1 MDSRRRPP
9 GFTNILCPVDFSR
22 HSRAALRLAAGV
34 ARRSGGRLTVLYV
47 THPLLTTAAAAAA
60 YDIHR
65 LNAQT
70 EVELRR
76 FVRRTLGPD
85 APPVTILLTLGH
97 PSPAIHKAARRLAAD
112 LIVIGTHGLSG
123 TRKLFFGSTTEQV
136 IRHSEAPVLAV
147 PHIRPRRRSKQTPA
161 RDAWPGNTVIV
172 PTDLEADALT
182 RARAASGFADRL
194 GARVTFVHVVDT
206 TSLPGWLESMSEGQH
221 ASRLK
226 VARERL
232 HKLVVA
238 VRRGAESRVLAGNPV
253 DEIVRV
259 ASESE
264 AELIILTLKRGNG
277 LIGRRYGAI
286 SYRLLCAGTVSVL
299 AIPPSRV
306 RAARKG

>member
-1 MDSRRRPP
+1 M
-9 GFTNILCPVDFSR
+9 NILCPVDFSR
-22 HSRAALRLAAGV
+22 HARAALRLAAGV
-34 ARRSGGRLTVLYV
+34 ARRTGGRLTVLYV

-76 FVRRTLGPD
+76 FVRQTLGPE
-85 APPVTILLTLGH
+85 ALPLTILHLIGH
-97 PSPAIHKAARRLAAD
+97 PAAAIQKAARRLAVD
-112 LIVIGTHGLSG
+112 LIVVGTHGLSG

-136 IRHSEAPVLAV
+136 IRHADVPVLAV
-147 PHIRPRRRSKQTPA
+147 PHVRSRPRSRRTDAQ
-161 RDAWPGNTVIV
+161 DAWPGETVVV

-182 RARAASGFADRL
+182 RAKATSGFADRF

-206 TSLPGWLESMSEGQH
+206 TTVPGWLESMTGGNQ

-232 HKLVVA
+232 HRLVAA
-238 VRRGAESRVLAGNPV
+238 VGGGAESRVVSGNPV

-259 ASESE
+259 ASESD
-264 AELIILTLKRGNG
+264 AQLMILTLKRGKG
-277 LIGRRYGAI
+277 FLGRRYGSI
-286 SYRLLCAGTVSVL
+286 SYRLLCAGAASVL

-306 RAARKG
+306 RTTRKA

>member
-1 MDSRRRPP
+1 MDNTRRTP
-9 GFTNILCPVDFSR
+9 GFTHILCPVDFSR
-22 HSRAALRLAAGV
+22 HSRSALRLAAGL
-34 ARRSGGRLTVLYV
+34 ARRSGGGLTVLYV

-70 EVELRR
+70 EAELRR

-85 APPVTILLTLGH
+85 APPVTVLLTIGH
-97 PSPAIHKAARRLAAD
+97 PSAAIRKAARRLAVD
-112 LIVIGTHGLSG
+112 LIVVGTHGLSG

-136 IRHSEAPVLAV
+136 IREAEVPVLAV
-147 PHIRPRRRSKQTPA
+147 PNARSRPKSGRTVSQ
-161 RDAWPGNTVIV
+161 DAWPGKTVLV
-172 PTDLEADALT
+172 PTDLATDALT
-182 RARAASGFADRL
+182 RAKTASGFAGRF

-206 TSLPGWLESMSEGQH
+206 TTMPGWL
-221 ASRLK
+221 ASRTQEHRAGRLK

-232 HKLVVA
+232 HKLAAA

-264 AELIILTLKRGNG
+264 AELIVLTLKRGEG
-277 LIGRRYGAI
+277 LLGRRYGSL
-286 SYRLLCAGTVSVL
+286 SYRVLCSGTASVL
-299 AIPPSRV
+299 AIPPSQV